1 MHQSTLPFARHPRR
15 VALQR
20 AAALIVAAL
29 SVPAWTHA
37 QSTDGWPSKPIRFLV
52 GYPVGSS
59 PDMQARLLAE
69 PLSKALGQSV
79 VVENR
84 PGASGNIGADLLAK
98 STDHHTIGIIGN
110 GPLTSSKYLYS
121 SLPYDPERDFAPI
134 ALVGTSPL
142 AWVVP
147 ASSMPGD
154 ALAYIAQARTRGD
167 ALTYGSVGPGSGAH
181 LGMELLKSALQIQA
195 LHVPYAGGPA
205 IINNMMG
212 GQIDMALL
220 VPSTAMPLIQSGKLK
235 AVAVTSA
242 QRSALAP
249 DVPSMREVGAQD
261 VNLEVWNAIM
271 APAGMPAAIQAR
283 LSTTL
288 QQILNDPDMRAKLRS
303 QGWSIEDPSPAALS
317 ARMQA
322 DSQLY
327 SALITRIGAK
337 LD

>member
-1 MHQSTLPFARHPRR
+1 MNQPASSRTRHPRR
-15 VALQR
+15 AALRR
-20 AAALIVAAL
+20 AAMLLVAAL
-29 SVPAWTHA
+29 GAPAWTHA
-37 QSTDGWPSKPIRFLV
+37 QPADGWPNKSIRFIV

-69 PLSKALGQSV
+69 PLAKALGQPV

-110 GPLTSSKYLYS
+110 GPLTSSKHLYS
-121 SLPYDPERDFAPI
+121 RLPYDPERDFAPI
-134 ALVGTSPL
+134 ALIGVSPL

-147 ASSMPGD
+147 APSMPGD

-167 ALTYGSVGPGSGAH
+167 ALTYGSVGPGSGGH
-181 LGMELLKSALQIQA
+181 LGMELLKSALGIEA

-205 IINNMMG
+205 IINNMLG
-212 GQIDMALL
+212 EQVDMALL
-220 VPSTAMPLIQSGKLK
+220 PTSTVMPLVQSGKLK

-261 VNLEVWNAIM
+261 VNIEVWNAIM
-271 APAGMPAAIQAR
+271 APAGMPAAVQAK
-283 LSTTL
+283 LSATL
-288 QQILNDPDMRAKLRS
+288 QQILRDPDMRAKLRA
-303 QGWSIEDPSPAALS
+303 QGWNVEDSSPAAL
-317 ARMQA
+317 AVRMQA
-322 DSQLY
+322 DSRLY
-327 SALITRIGAK
+327 GNLIQRIGAR